1 MTLDAKVRSKGLE
14 SKMQLAFLYAG
25 VTLTV
30 EELKSKNMK
39 TGFEN
44 PIPYLIAHLWLSLC
58 PDEIFGEHSLTHL
71 A

>member
-1 MTLDAKVRSKGLE
+1 
-14 SKMQLAFLYAG
+14 MQLAFLYAG